1 MTLFLYGGTAGYSI
15 WKVLGLNSLFGNS
28 IVLFIVGFFQC
39 NGVFPALQ
47 ELCSFLFGSWR
58 SGAFFHFYIGISK
71 CFHKCFVFLLQ
82 TACKLSLPRIPPTPV
97 HPCHKVVFFIHFSSQ
112 QILCS
117 ESDELRVP
125 VSSATVMWGDSYRLM
140 RAHSILVETTAATTA
155 MPQMQKMVIGC
166 HITGSR

>member
-1 MTLFLYGGTAGYSI
+1 MAFSQHYKSCALFCSEVGVRGPFFTFTLGFQN
-15 WKVLGLNSLFGNS
+15 V
-28 IVLFIVGFFQC
+28 FI
-39 NGVFPALQ
+39 NA
-47 ELCSFLFGSWR
+47 
-58 SGAFFHFYIGISK
+58 
-71 CFHKCFVFLLQ
+71 FVFLLQ
-82 TACKLSLPRIPPTPV
+82 IACKLSLPRIPPTPV
-97 HPCHKVVFFIHFSSQ
+97 HPCHKVVLLIHFSSQ

-166 HITGSR
+166 HITGSRWENDSIHVCMHYSR